1 MAESITITEP
11 DTGPEAPTQE
21 VQDNQS
27 ERPEWLPEKFNSP
40 EDLAKSYQELE
51 KKLSAPKDTQ
61 EQQADTEDTQQEISQ
76 PQFDKFSEEF
86 ASHGKLSDESF
97 SELEK
102 MGYSREMV
110 ETYIAGMTS
119 SQSADAE
126 AVMSVAGGAEGYKEL
141 TDWARDN
148 MDTKELEL
156 YNQMVATSTDNAKMA
171 VEWLMS
177 KREAVD
183 GVEPT
188 LVSGK
193 ATAPAK
199 DEFRSTS
206 EVVAAMKDAR
216 YGKDPAYTKDVE
228 DKLSRSKVF

>member
-86 ASHGKLSDESF
+86 ASNGKLSDESF